1 MHARTIPL
9 SILSIG
15 ITTSLL
21 STIVFLID
29 VILVAVVRHSIN
41 KDSDGVIGLDW
52 GNAVWLALVASV
64 LLWIAEVCACLG
76 VFVGRR
82 KR

>member
-29 VILVAVVRHSIN
+29 VILVAIVRSHI
-41 KDSDGVIGLDW
+41 KSDTGGIITVGW
-52 GNAVWLALVASV
+52 GNAVRS
-64 LLWIAEVCACLG
+64 
-76 VFVGRR
+76 
-82 KR
+82 